1 MLDEIEE
8 LDLVLKHYAV
18 TWGLWA
24 PKSLKESIWA
34 GWAVRTKAG
43 VKDGEDEDDSD

>member
-24 PKSLKESIWA
+24 PKSLESSIWA
-34 GWAVRTKAG
+34 GWAIRAKTG
-43 VKDGEDEDDSD
+43 GKDGEDEGDSN